1 MNDNSNLNVKSDSR
15 VEQQTL
21 KHQALAGTEIN
32 FTISHNYNK
41 ILECTE
47 INFTI
52 SHNYNKIL
60 EYDWL
65 PERSIFNQIQ
75 ELD

>member
-41 ILECTE
+41 ILE
-47 INFTI
+47 
-52 SHNYNKIL
+52 
-60 EYDWL
+60 YDWL